1 MVMQCIVV
9 HPVVKRARSADARP
23 PEVKLAECVRLAQAI
38 DLTVTDAFL
47 VGVSALRPSHYIGG
61 GALEVIHERM
71 ETAGA
76 GLLIMDCALSPLQQ
90 RNLERD
96 LKVKVLDRTGLIL
109 DIFGARAQTHEGKL
123 QVEMAALTFQ
133 RSRLVRSWTHLER
146 QRGGFGFLGG
156 PGESQLE
163 IDRRLIETRL
173 RRLKTDLEKIKQNR
187 SLQRSHRPY
196 PLVALMGYT
205 NVGKSTL
212 FNRLVGGDVLV
223 KDMPFATL
231 DPTLRLL
238 ALPSGLRVILSDT
251 VGFISDLPT
260 ALIAAF
266 RATLDDV
273 KSADIIV
280 HVHDASSPWHSDE
293 TRDVNGVLADLGVQD
308 IPMIDVWNKADAVA
322 GGAQAF
328 FPTGS
333 HPVMVSAQTGDGV
346 PLLLKTLDKLLLEKR
361 QLVDVFC
368 PLENPAHRAWLHEHG
383 AQTTEAETE
392 TGWHITT
399 FLAPQHAA
407 RAYVAA
413 DKPFP

>member
-1 MVMQCIVV
+1 MQCIVV

-38 DLTVTDAFL
+38 DLTVAEAFL

-71 ETAGA
+71 ETAEA

-173 RRLKTDLEKIKQNR
+173 RRLKKDLDKIKQNR

-238 ALPSGLRVILSDT
+238 TLPSGLRVILSDT

-280 HVHDASSPWHSDE
+280 HVHDASSPWHGDE
-293 TRDVNGVLADLGVQD
+293 TRDVNGVLTDLGVQD
-308 IPMIDVWNKADAVA
+308 IPMIDAWNKADALA
-322 GGAQAF
+322 GGNQAF

-346 PLLLKTLDKLLLEKR
+346 PHLLKTLDTLLLEKR
-361 QLVDVFC
+361 ERVDVLC
-368 PLENPAHRAWLHEHG
+368 PLTNPAHRAWLHEHG
-383 AQTTEAETE
+383 AQTTEVTTE

-399 FLAPQHAA
+399 FIAPENLSQAFSG
-407 RAYVAA
+407 VS
-413 DKPFP
+413 

>member
-1 MVMQCIVV
+1 MLCVVV

-38 DLTVTDAFL
+38 DLTVTEAFL

-61 GALEVIHERM
+61 GALETIRERM
-71 ETAGA
+71 EAEGA

-109 DIFGARAQTHEGKL
+109 DIFGARAHTHEGKL

-173 RRLKTDLEKIKQNR
+173 RRLKKDLDKVKQNR

-260 ALIAAF
+260 SLIAAF

-280 HVHDASSPWHSDE
+280 HVHDASSPWHADE
-293 TRDVNGVLADLGVQD
+293 TRDVNGVLNDLGVQD
-308 IPMIDVWNKADAVA
+308 IPMIDVWNKADALT
-322 GGAQAF
+322 GGEAF

-361 QLVDVFC
+361 NPVDVFC
-368 PLENPAHRAWLHEHG
+368 PLENAAHRAWLHEHG
-383 AQTTEAETE
+383 AQTTEVATE

-399 FLAPQHAA
+399 FLAPQHVA

-413 DKPFP
+413 GKPFP

>member
-1 MVMQCIVV
+1 MLCVVV

-38 DLTVTDAFL
+38 DLTVTEAFL

-61 GALEVIHERM
+61 GALETIRERM
-71 ETAGA
+71 EAEGA

-109 DIFGARAQTHEGKL
+109 DIFGARAHTHEGKL

-173 RRLKTDLEKIKQNR
+173 RRLKKDLEKVKQNR

-231 DPTLRLL
+231 DPTLRLF
-238 ALPSGLRVILSDT
+238 ALPSGLKVIVSDT

-260 ALIAAF
+260 SLIAAF

-280 HVHDASSPWHSDE
+280 HVHDASSPWHADE
-293 TRDVNGVLADLGVQD
+293 TRDVNGVLNDLGIQG
-308 IPMIDVWNKADAVA
+308 IPIVDVWNKADALNEEDK
-322 GGAQAF
+322 QLF
-328 FPTGS
+328 S
-333 HPVMVSAQTGDGV
+333 LESSPVLLSAQTGDGV
-346 PLLLKTLDKLLLEKR
+346 PLLLKMLDTLLLEKR
-361 QLVDVFC
+361 KKVDIFC
-368 PLENPAHRAWLHEHG
+368 PLENAAHRAWLHEHG
-383 AQTTEAETE
+383 AQTTEIETE
-392 TGWHITT
+392 TGWHIKT
-399 FLAPQHAA
+399 FVTPENLTQASGTG
-407 RAYVAA
+407 
-413 DKPFP
+413 KPFP